1 MSFGLLCAAPAG
13 IVVLD
18 GGLPVPDIRAMIID
32 RETRLVLGASL
43 LVLVLYFP
51 AAFYLQ
57 RTYISPF
64 APAPPGTVRRIFQIE
79 KLSMEGV
86 GFIERATGYRRQPD
100 LLIYEDDRPLRQIGS
115 IGEVNKTGTG
125 TYAQR
130 TASGLSCR
138 PPTIPTP
145 AETLIATGSSGS
157 SDLIVW
163 RSQQDSNL
171 QPTE

>member
-64 APAPPGTVRRIFQIE
+64 APAPPGTVRRIFQIGCW
-79 KLSMEGV
+79 LH
-86 GFIERATGYRRQPD
+86 
-100 LLIYEDDRPLRQIGS
+100 
-115 IGEVNKTGTG
+115 
-125 TYAQR
+125 
-130 TASGLSCR
+130 
-138 PPTIPTP
+138 
-145 AETLIATGSSGS
+145 
-157 SDLIVW
+157 
-163 RSQQDSNL
+163 
-171 QPTE
+171 

>member
-86 GFIERATGYRRQPD
+86 GFIERAAGYRRQPD

-125 TYAQR
+125 TYAQED
-130 TASGLSCR
+130 GVGIILS
-138 PPTIPTP
+138 
-145 AETLIATGSSGS
+145 AT
-157 SDLIVW
+157 DNTDPRRNPYRYWVV
-163 RSQQDSNL
+163 RQQ
-171 QPTE
+171 